1 MRHQSQDY
9 VIFVFN
15 SVFFLQSI
23 SPGVVETEF
32 ASRLYSNNADK
43 AAAVY
48 ARFKVTL
55 LILFPKNVCNY
66 YKCLLINLIHCFRF
80 LQPLEAIDV
89 TSAVIYALSSPPHVQ
104 VCGFFKH
111 KRFCLVKDLLLLL
124 LLFSSNMR

>member
-55 LILFPKNVCNY
+55 LILFPENVYNY

-89 TSAVIYALSSPPHVQ
+89 TNAVIYALSSPPHVQ